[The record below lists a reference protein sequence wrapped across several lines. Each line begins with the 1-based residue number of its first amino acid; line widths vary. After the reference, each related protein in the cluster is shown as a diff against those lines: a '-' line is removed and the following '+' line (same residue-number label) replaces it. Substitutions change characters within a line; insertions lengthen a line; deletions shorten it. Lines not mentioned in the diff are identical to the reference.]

1 MIKKV
6 LLFAAFLSICSLSI
20 DAQRIAVVDINKVLE
35 SMPDYRKAQD
45 ELDKLA
51 ATWRN
56 QIASEYDQIKSMYNK
71 YQAEQVLLSDDVRT
85 QREDEIM
92 NKEKEVRAMQKDKFG
107 PEGDLFRKRQE
118 LVNPIQ
124 QKVYAAVQEYADD
137 RGYDFIF
144 DLAGTAGILYSK
156 EEYNKTDDVLKR
168 LRN

>member
-1 MIKKV
+1 MIKKIF
-6 LLFAAFLSICSLSI
+6 LFAAFFSVAAFTMN
-20 DAQRIAVVDINKVLE
+20 AQRIAVVDINKVLE
-35 SMPDYRKAQD
+35 SMDDYRKAQD

-51 ATWRN
+51 ATWRT
-56 QIASEYDQIKSMYNK
+56 QIAQEYDKIKSMYNK
-71 YQAEQVLLSDDVRT
+71 YQAEQVLLSDEVRT

-92 NKEKEVRAMQKDKFG
+92 NKEKEVRELQKDKFG
-107 PEGDLFRKRQE
+107 PEGALFRKRQE

-124 QKVYAAVQEYADD
+124 QKVYAAVEEYAND

-144 DLAGTAGILYSK
+144 DLAGSAGILFSK